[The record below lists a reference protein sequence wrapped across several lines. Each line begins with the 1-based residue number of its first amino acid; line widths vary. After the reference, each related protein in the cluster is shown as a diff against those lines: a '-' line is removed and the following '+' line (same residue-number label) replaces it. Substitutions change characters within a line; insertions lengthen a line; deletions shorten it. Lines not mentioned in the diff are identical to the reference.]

1 MLKRKLEFKT
11 ATLLDEQFDYPHKA
25 YPTIHVVGTDGKGS
39 TSNMISSI
47 LIDAGYKVGMFN
59 TPGIKSRNDT
69 IKINGIPI
77 PKKEV
82 EKLKKDVENIC
93 DKHNIPIVRWVN
105 VYTVI
110 AFLYFKKENVD
121 IAVIEACKGGA
132 TDPTN
137 VIQPIFSLITNI
149 TPDHLEVFN
158 NDFITYANEKAG
170 VIKPNIPTYVS
181 ETPKDEKIKDILIKK
196 ANECQT
202 SLAFMD
208 EEENNLIIKQ
218 YGDGKYLTKFG
229 EFSMSLGGD
238 YQYHNLNLVLNAI
251 QKLRLQGYNISDNN
265 IINGLNHIYEN
276 TGLCGRWQVL
286 QNEPKVILD
295 MCHTVDSF
303 KKVIPQLLNTKYNKL
318 HIILGLYENRDVE
331 AIIKMFPDDENIE
344 YYFPKTTIKRLAQP
358 NRLMNASKWMRK
370 SNRHISTF
378 VSRTITSL
386 MHKCDKNDVIF
397 VGGNGE
403 YVNIVNNAIIKKYE

>member
-1 MLKRKLEFKT
+1 MIKRILEFQT

-59 TPGIKSRNDT
+59 TPGIKGRNDT
-69 IKINGIPI
+69 IKINGKAI
-77 PKKEV
+77 PKE
-82 EKLKKDVENIC
+82 ELDILKAEVENIC
-93 DKHNIPIVRWVN
+93 NEHNIPIVRWVN
-105 VYTVI
+105 VHTVI

-137 VIQPIFSLITNI
+137 VIQPLFSLITNI
-149 TPDHLEVFN
+149 TPDHLEVFG
-158 NDFITYANEKAG
+158 NDFMTYVNEKAG

-181 ETPKDEKIKDILIKK
+181 ETPKDEKVKNVLIEK
-196 ANECQT
+196 AVECQT
-202 SLAFMD
+202 SLTFVD
-208 EEENNLIIKQ
+208 EEENNFIIKQ

-238 YQYHNLNLVLNAI
+238 YQYHNLNFALNAI

-265 IINGLNHIYEN
+265 IISGLNHIYEN

-303 KKVIPQLLNTKYNKL
+303 KKVIPQLLNSNYNKL

-331 AIIKMFPDDENIE
+331 SIIKMFPDDENIE
-344 YYFPKTTIKRLAQP
+344 YYFPKTMIRRLARP
-358 NRLMNASKWMRK
+358 ERLMKASNWMKK
-370 SNRHISTF
+370 SKRHISTF
-378 VSRTITSL
+378 ISQTISSL
-386 MHKCDKNDVIF
+386 SQNCNENDIIF
-397 VGGNGE
+397 AGGNGE
-403 YVNIVNNAIIKKYE
+403 YVDILNKVS